1 VYFNVAVRGLVPG
14 FEYELEITWTLA
26 GDKLTHI
33 WKSVVMAKTDS
44 YTLREPLVKQNDDF
58 HFGILAWEAYKKDND
73 PFGIEVTVRDMFPRL
88 TTEEARIGFRNIVSS
103 IASVRLKCGKCIQ
116 NSSEVSATAGM
127 QTPRIHLAS
136 PSAGNF
142 VGDNAGFG
150 LAKIAVPLV
159 VSPLSLSRILPR
171 VII

>member
-1 VYFNVAVRGLVPG
+1 MDVNVAVRGLVPG

-44 YTLREPLVKQNDDF
+44 YTLREPLVQQNDDF
-58 HFGILAWEAYKKDND
+58 HFGMLAWEAYKKGDG

-88 TTEEARIGFRNIVSS
+88 ATEEARIGMRNIVSS
-103 IASVRLKCGKCIQ
+103 VASIRLKC
-116 NSSEVSATAGM
+116 

-142 VGDNAGFG
+142 VGDSDDFG
-150 LAKIAVPLV
+150 LTKIAVPLV
-159 VSPLSLSRILPR
+159 MSPPPPPLSL
-171 VII
+171 